1 MRTFGSMLG
10 WPQCVTCP
18 CTPEISKFSVVRF
31 SVVWKPF
38 DGQCI
43 FITLLKELTR
53 IFVTFLHF

>member
-1 MRTFGSMLG
+1 MQTFGSLLD
-10 WPQCVTCP
+10 WRQCVTCP
-18 CTPEISKFSVVRF
+18 CTPEVSKFSVV
-31 SVVWKPF
+31 WKAF